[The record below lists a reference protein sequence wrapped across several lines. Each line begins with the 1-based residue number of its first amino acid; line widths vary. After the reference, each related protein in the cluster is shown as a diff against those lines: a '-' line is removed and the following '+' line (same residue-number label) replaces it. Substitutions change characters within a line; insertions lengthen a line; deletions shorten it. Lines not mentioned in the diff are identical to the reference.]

1 MRSSLSGT
9 VPFYWQ
15 LANEIFQGI
24 QQGNWAP
31 GDRLPSERA
40 LCEQFQVSQITVR
53 RALRELAHQSRVY
66 SRHGLGWFVA
76 EPATATGGR
85 APGDVL
91 VISPSHDAFV
101 DAVVRACV
109 HAFCIQGQGVQVLY
123 PAAGAARVPLPDD
136 LAGTPMLWVVDGRA
150 EGLVER
156 YARLLDG
163 HFDQSLLLVRPVEGL
178 PVPALQVDERAA
190 MAQMVE
196 HLVDQGCQRIAYVG
210 SDPREVAG
218 WRRYQGYAEAIWS
231 HGLEL
236 PMEWVFS
243 VVSGEIASDERFPRV
258 MEGDRRP
265 TAIACSTDGLAVEV
279 MARLASMGLS
289 CPGDVAV
296 VGLGDEPLVAYLP
309 KPLTTFRFDLASLA
323 AQAVQA
329 VSALREGRALSLEPI
344 TGQVIIR
351 DTCGA
356 RLRRPRSSGESA
368 VQVGLTPAAGAPEEN
383 AKPTRP

>member
-1 MRSSLSGT
+1 
-9 VPFYWQ
+9 
-15 LANEIFQGI
+15 
-24 QQGNWAP
+24 
-31 GDRLPSERA
+31 
-40 LCEQFQVSQITVR
+40 
-53 RALRELAHQSRVY
+53 
-66 SRHGLGWFVA
+66 
-76 EPATATGGR
+76 
-85 APGDVL
+85 
-91 VISPSHDAFV
+91 
-101 DAVVRACV
+101 
-109 HAFCIQGQGVQVLY
+109 
-123 PAAGAARVPLPDD
+123 
-136 LAGTPMLWVVDGRA
+136 
-150 EGLVER
+150 
-156 YARLLDG
+156 LDG

-289 CPGDVAV
+289 CTGDVAV
-296 VGLGDEPLVAYLP
+296 VGLGDESLVASLP
-309 KPLTTFRFDLASLA
+309 KPLTTFRFDL
-323 AQAVQA
+323 V
-329 VSALREGRALSLEPI
+329 
-344 TGQVIIR
+344 
-351 DTCGA
+351 
-356 RLRRPRSSGESA
+356 
-368 VQVGLTPAAGAPEEN
+368 
-383 AKPTRP
+383 